1 MNDYGNSAAVGGVI
15 AGMLMTFF
23 LVFSIIGLI
32 MVASLWKLYSKA
44 GKPGWAAIIPIYNYV
59 ILLEIVG
66 KPVWWII
73 LMLIPLV
80 NFVVLII
87 IMVEFAKSYGKSG
100 GYAVGLL
107 FLPIIFFPMLAFGDS
122 VYVGPGGNPTIGS
135 AVTV

>member
-87 IMVEFAKSYGKSG
+87 IIVEFAKSYGKSG

-122 VYVGPGGNPTIGS
+122 VYVGPGGNAIGS
-135 AVTV
+135 SVTV